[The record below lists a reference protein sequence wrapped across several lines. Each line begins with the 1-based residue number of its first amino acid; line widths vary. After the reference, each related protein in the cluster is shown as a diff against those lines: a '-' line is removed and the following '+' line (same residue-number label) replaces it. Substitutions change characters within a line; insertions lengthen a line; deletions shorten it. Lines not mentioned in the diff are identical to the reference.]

1 MSRIAGIGR
10 ALAITWIISRLLA
23 PGTAAAAEP
32 PAQNTI
38 RVVAQAT
45 VAAQPDQAELE
56 VGVITD
62 KKTAV
67 AAVAENES
75 AMQKVIASIKKEIG
89 KGDEV
94 RTSELSVRP
103 RFEQMPNGEIT
114 SRVVGYTVTN
124 RVHVRVG
131 NIKAAGRL
139 LDVAFQ
145 AGANTV
151 ESVTFTL
158 KDPEAAQNAALRSAS
173 AKARARATAMAEGQG
188 LRVGDVI
195 AVSEGAH
202 DGGPIEG
209 GFPKAAMLRSASV
222 EPGSIEVTATVT
234 VVYALKAR

>member
-1 MSRIAGIGR
+1 MTNDPALNVR
-10 ALAITWIISRLLA
+10 ADR
-23 PGTAAAAEP
+23 
-32 PAQNTI
+32 I
-38 RVVAQAT
+38 RVCHVLLHSCFNN
-45 VAAQPDQAELE
+45 PSP
-56 VGVITD
+56 
-62 KKTAV
+62 AV
-67 AAVAENES
+67 A
-75 AMQKVIASIKKEIG
+75 
-89 KGDEV
+89 
-94 RTSELSVRP
+94 LSVRAST
-103 RFEQMPNGEIT
+103 EGL
-114 SRVVGYTVTN
+114 VV
-124 RVHVRVG
+124 
-131 NIKAAGRL
+131 

-195 AVSEGAH
+195 AVSECAH